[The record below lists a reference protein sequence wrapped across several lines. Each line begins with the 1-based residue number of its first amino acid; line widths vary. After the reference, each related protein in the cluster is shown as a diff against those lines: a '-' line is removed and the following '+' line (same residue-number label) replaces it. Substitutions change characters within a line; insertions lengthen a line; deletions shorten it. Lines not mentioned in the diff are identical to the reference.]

1 MLEIHQISKQFG
13 RGSAQAYAVKEVSLT
28 LAESEV
34 FALAGESG
42 SGKST
47 LAEMIIG
54 MRSPD
59 EGGISWRGQPIGRQ
73 PDYWRH
79 VQMVFQNPDRS
90 LNPYWK
96 VKDII
101 AEPLLLHKVK
111 RTEAM
116 KRVDELLELVQL
128 PLSLADRSP
137 AECSG
142 GQKQRI
148 AIARALAVRPTLL
161 IADEITSA
169 LDPMTEL
176 DILQLL
182 IGLKREYGMSILFIT
197 HRLETL
203 PGFAD
208 RLAIM
213 KDGRIVESGLCEEVW
228 GSPHSTYTKR
238 LLQACS
244 YDFKFKGGS
253 GAEMQVPERSTLEE
267 VESIESI

>member
-1 MLEIHQISKQFG
+1 MLEIHRISKWFG
-13 RGSAQAYAVKEVSLT
+13 RGTSQAYAVRDASLT
-28 LAESEV
+28 LAESEI

-47 LAEMIIG
+47 LAEMIVG
-54 MRSPD
+54 LKNPD
-59 EGGISWRGQPIGRQ
+59 EGHIYWKGSPMGQQ

-96 VKDII
+96 IKDII
-101 AEPLLLHKVK
+101 AEPLLLH
-111 RTEAM
+111 RTGRVEAM
-116 KRVDELLELVQL
+116 QRVDELLEQVQL
-128 PLSLADRSP
+128 SRSLANRSTS
-137 AECSG
+137 ECSG

-208 RLAIM
+208 RLAVM
-213 KDGRIVESGLCEEVW
+213 KDGRIVETGRCEEVW
-228 GSPHSTYTKR
+228 ASPQSPYTKR

-244 YDFKFKGGS
+244 YDFFNGRVASHQG
-253 GAEMQVPERSTLEE
+253 
-267 VESIESI
+267 